1 MLEGFLFDINEE
13 SLDTVLRRNAESGI
27 LFYSI
32 SQCRKHLGLSE
43 SQVRYAIDT
52 YRLDALFLA
61 GEYRVPYTAILR
73 FADSDWLEA
82 SIEYLNAHRITDI
95 EGVYDLNFNGE
106 IGHVVRSLQNQHIPL
121 EAIPLLLSKDKKEE
135 YDDLPGEERNKVD
148 WYYLDELN
156 LPLKALSAD
165 YARLLGIRDD
175 WLCWKLGER
184 LERRVRNIDV
194 IEYPE
199 LLDLLVD
206 CEMVNFP
213 IPIELDF
220 RKPPVEA
227 HEEHQIYLF

>member
-1 MLEGFLFDINEE
+1 MLEGLLFDINEE
-13 SLDTVLRRNAESGI
+13 SLDTVLGRNAESGI
-27 LFYSI
+27 LFYSV
-32 SQCRKHLGLSE
+32 SQCCRYLGLSE

-73 FADSDWLEA
+73 FADSGWLEL
-82 SIEYLNAHRITDI
+82 SVEYLNAHRAVDI

-106 IGHVVRSLQNQHIPL
+106 IGHVVRSLQSQHIPL

-135 YDDLPGEERNKVD
+135 YDDLPGEEKDKID
-148 WYYLDELN
+148 WYYLEELN
-156 LPLKALSAD
+156 LPLKAFSAD
-165 YARLLGIRDD
+165 YAKLLGIRAD

-184 LERRVRNIDV
+184 SERRISNSDAV
-194 IEYPE
+194 EYPE

-227 HEEHQIYLF
+227 SEERQLYLF

>member
-1 MLEGFLFDINEE
+1 MLEGLLFDINEE

-32 SQCRKHLGLSE
+32 SQCRKYLDLSE

-73 FADSDWLEA
+73 FADSDWLKV
-82 SIEYLNAHRITDI
+82 SVEYLNAHRIIDI

-121 EAIPLLLSKDKKEE
+121 EAIPLLLSKDRKEE
-135 YDDLPGEERNKVD
+135 YDDLPGDENDKID
-148 WYYLDELN
+148 WYYLDELK
-156 LPLKALSAD
+156 LPLKAPAID
-165 YARLLGIRDD
+165 YARLLGIRSD
-175 WLCWKLGER
+175 WLRWKIGER
-184 LERRVRNIDV
+184 SERRIKDSDV

-199 LLDLLVD
+199 LLDLLID
-206 CEMVNFP
+206 CEFVNFP

-220 RKPPVEA
+220 RKPPAESS
-227 HEEHQIYLF
+227 EDQQLYLF